1 VEKVSIPTKSN
12 PNVFILRLIETSFVC
27 FVTNV

>member
-1 VEKVSIPTKSN
+1 MEKVSIPTKSN
-12 PNVFILRLIETSFVC
+12 PNVFVGLIETSFVC